1 MWIRF
6 SLVTFFEFAIAT
18 WTGLNMRRLTVHE
31 ITMADHMSIILAVM
45 TAILIVLYPVAI
57 ILSIIQ
63 RRLA

>member
-18 WTGLNMRRLTVHE
+18 WTGLNMRRLTLNE
-31 ITMADHMSIILAVM
+31 MTMADHMSIILAVM

-57 ILSIIQ
+57 ILAIIQ
-63 RRLA
+63 NRLA